1 MRKAGAFS
9 LLALAGVLLA
19 QESPHETATDS
30 LVAAAAQLAALV
42 GHRYEALDAEAR
54 AALTPALVVSLETFR
69 DEAIA
74 RGVEPM
80 PIEVLEAFDGHL
92 PDDVLASVR
101 WRIEPESLL
110 IGWNVLQSGMRAV
123 TLDNLILFASAEE
136 AANVKLWAHEL
147 YHALQYRQWG
157 IEGFVEH
164 YLVDRA
170 AVEREAWEFRWQW
183 MKATGRAPITGAE

>member
-19 QESPHETATDS
+19 QESPRKTATDS
-30 LVAAAAQLAALV
+30 LVAAAAQLGALV
-42 GHRYEALDAEAR
+42 GHGYEALDAEAR

-110 IGWNVLQSGMRAV
+110 IGWNVLQPGMRAV
-123 TLDNLILFASAEE
+123 TIDNLILFASAEE
-136 AANVKLWAHEL
+136 AANVKLWAHDL
-147 YHALQYRQWG
+147 YHALQYLQWG
-157 IEGFVEH
+157 IEGFIEH
-164 YLVDRA
+164 YLADRA

-183 MKATGRAPITGAE
+183 MKATGRAPITEAE

>member
-19 QESPHETATDS
+19 QESPRKTATDS
-30 LVAAAAQLAALV
+30 LVAAAAQLGALV
-42 GHRYEALDAEAR
+42 GHGYEALDAEAR

-69 DEAIA
+69 NEAIA

-123 TLDNLILFASAEE
+123 TLDNLILGHRRLHRTLS
-136 AANVKLWAHEL
+136 
-147 YHALQYRQWG
+147 R
-157 IEGFVEH
+157 
-164 YLVDRA
+164 RP
-170 AVEREAWEFRWQW
+170 RC
-183 MKATGRAPITGAE
+183 GRARSVGVPLAVDEGDRSSANYRGRVKTVAAGALVESPEPCHA